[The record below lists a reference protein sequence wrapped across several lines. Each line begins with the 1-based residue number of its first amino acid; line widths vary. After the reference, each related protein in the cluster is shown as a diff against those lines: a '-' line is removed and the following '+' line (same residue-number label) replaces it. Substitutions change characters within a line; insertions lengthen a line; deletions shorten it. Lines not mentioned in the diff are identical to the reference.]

1 MHFVLQRTELLPQT
15 SNVTQGIC
23 SMTLPSHKKMLPLV
37 KTPSSYAITKKETFT
52 YNSKSQNLVLGEKKL
67 SCLSSFLYLL
77 LQLKK
82 TSISNEGSSK

>member
-1 MHFVLQRTELLPQT
+1 MHFVLQCTELLPQT

-52 YNSKSQNLVLGEKKL
+52 YNSKSQNLVLGEKKNIL
-67 SCLSSFLYLL
+67 FKFLLVSA
-77 LQLKK
+77 
-82 TSISNEGSSK
+82 TSAEENLDFQ